1 MHSNGNEMN
10 EIAFNHG
17 LTNQFS
23 SLELLKIINQV
34 RLQFSEPSIR
44 PNDFHARVHDELEG
58 DNYETFVVNNP
69 NKTVTV
75 AANLNHD
82 QCMLIA
88 MRESKGVR
96 RKVLEILKGQQV
108 RIPQTYAEALQLAA
122 DQAHQL
128 ELAAPKVNFYD
139 TVVEKTTLMNATQV
153 AQKLGLSAI
162 KLNKVLEELG
172 VYSKAVIR
180 GRVFRQWFIDKNLG
194 IMRQTEVG
202 YSQPM
207 FTTKGEAWIV
217 EEITTKGLA

>member
-1 MHSNGNEMN
+1 MN
-10 EIAFNHG
+10 QIAI
-17 LTNQFS
+17 NQINLNTCS
-23 SLELLKIINQV
+23 SLDLLKIINQV
-34 RLQFSEPSIR
+34 RQEFGEPTIR
-44 PNDFHARVHDELEG
+44 PNDFHARIHDELEG
-58 DNYETFVVNNP
+58 EHYETFVVNNP
-69 NKTVTV
+69 NRTVTV

-82 QCMLIA
+82 QSMLIS

-96 RKVLEILKGQQV
+96 RKVLEILKGQQVQPV

-139 TVVEKTTLMNATQV
+139 TVVEKATLMNATQV
-153 AQKLGLSAI
+153 AQKLGLSAV
-162 KLNKVLEELG
+162 KLNKVLDELG
-172 VYSKAVIR
+172 VYSKAVMR

-217 EEITTKGLA
+217 EEITTKGLV

>member
-1 MHSNGNEMN
+1 MTTPAMIQNS
-10 EIAFNHG
+10 
-17 LTNQFS
+17 TNSVS

-34 RLQFSEPSIR
+34 RQEFGEPTIR
-44 PNDFHARVHDELEG
+44 PNDFHARIHDELEG
-58 DNYETFVVNNP
+58 EHYETFVVNNP
-69 NKTVTV
+69 NRTVTV

-82 QCMLIA
+82 QSMLIS

-96 RKVLEILKGQQV
+96 RKVLEILKGQQVQPV

-139 TVVEKTTLMNATQV
+139 TVVEKATLMNATQV
-153 AQKLGLSAI
+153 AQKLGLSAV
-162 KLNKVLEELG
+162 KLNKVLDELG
-172 VYSKAVIR
+172 VYSKAVLR

-217 EEITTKGLA
+217 EEITTKGLV

>member
-1 MHSNGNEMN
+1 MN
-10 EIAFNHG
+10 QVAI
-17 LTNQFS
+17 NQKNLNTCS

-34 RLQFSEPSIR
+34 RLEFGEPTIR
-44 PNDFHARVHDELEG
+44 PNDFHARIHDELEG
-58 DNYETFVVNNP
+58 EHYETFVVNNP
-69 NKTVTV
+69 NRTVTV

-82 QCMLIA
+82 QSMLIS

-96 RKVLEILKGQQV
+96 RKVLEILKGQQIQPV

-139 TVVEKTTLMNATQV
+139 TVVEKATLMNATQV
-153 AQKLGLSAI
+153 AQKLGLSAV
-162 KLNKVLEELG
+162 KLNKVLDELG
-172 VYSKAVIR
+172 VYSKAVLR

-217 EEITTKGLA
+217 EEITTKGLV

>member
-1 MHSNGNEMN
+1 MN
-10 EIAFNHG
+10 TPVIFQDSPN
-17 LTNQFS
+17 LVS
-23 SLELLKIINQV
+23 SLDLLKIINQV
-34 RLQFSEPSIR
+34 RQEFGEPVIR

-58 DNYETFVVNNP
+58 EHYESFVVNNP

-75 AANLNHD
+75 AASLNHD
-82 QCMLIA
+82 QCMVIS

-96 RKVLEILKGQQV
+96 RKVLDVLKAQQV
-108 RIPQTYAEALQLAA
+108 QPLRIPQTYAEALQLAA

-139 TVVEKTTLMNATQV
+139 TVVERTTLMNTTQV
-153 AQKLGLSAI
+153 AQKLKLSAI
-162 KLNKVLEELG
+162 KLNKILDDLG

-180 GRVFRQWFIDKNLG
+180 GRVFRQWFIDKDLG

-217 EEITTKGLA
+217 EEITKKRLV

>member
-1 MHSNGNEMN
+1 MN
-10 EIAFNHG
+10 QVAI
-17 LTNQFS
+17 NQQILNTCS
-23 SLELLKIINQV
+23 SLDLLKIINQV
-34 RLQFSEPSIR
+34 RQEFGEPTIR
-44 PNDFHARVHDELEG
+44 PNDFHARIHDELEG
-58 DNYETFVVNNP
+58 EHYETFVVNNP
-69 NKTVTV
+69 NRTVTV

-82 QCMLIA
+82 QSMLIS

-96 RKVLEILKGQQV
+96 RKVLEILKGQQLQPV

-139 TVVEKTTLMNATQV
+139 TVVEKATLMNATQV
-153 AQKLGLSAI
+153 AQKLGLSAV
-162 KLNKVLEELG
+162 KLNKVLDELG
-172 VYSKAVIR
+172 VYSKAVLR

-217 EEITTKGLA
+217 EEITTKGLV

>member
-1 MHSNGNEMN
+1 MN
-10 EIAFNHG
+10 QIVVNK
-17 LTNQFS
+17 TNSTQVS
-23 SLELLKIINQV
+23 SLDLLKIINQV
-34 RLQFSEPSIR
+34 RHEFGEPVIR

-58 DNYETFVVNNP
+58 EHYETFVVNNP

-82 QCMLIA
+82 QSMLIS

-96 RKVLEILKGQQV
+96 RKVLEILKAQQAQPV

-139 TVVEKTTLMNATQV
+139 TVVEKSTLMNATQV
-153 AQKLGLSAI
+153 AQKLGLSAV
-162 KLNKVLEELG
+162 KLNKVLDELG
-172 VYSKAVIR
+172 VYSKAVLR
-180 GRVFRQWFIDKNLG
+180 GRVFRQWFIEKNLG

-217 EEITTKGLA
+217 EKITTKGLV

>member
-1 MHSNGNEMN
+1 MN
-10 EIAFNHG
+10 QVAI
-17 LTNQFS
+17 NQINLNTCS

-34 RLQFSEPSIR
+34 RLEFGEPTIR
-44 PNDFHARVHDELEG
+44 PNDFHARIHDELEG
-58 DNYETFVVNNP
+58 EHYETFVVNNP
-69 NKTVTV
+69 NRTVTV

-82 QCMLIA
+82 QSMLIS

-108 RIPQTYAEALQLAA
+108 QPVRIPQTFAEALQLAA

-139 TVVEKTTLMNATQV
+139 TVVEKATLMNATQV
-153 AQKLGLSAI
+153 AQKLGLSAV
-162 KLNKVLEELG
+162 KLNKVLDELG
-172 VYSKAVIR
+172 VYSKAVLR

-207 FTTKGEAWIV
+207 FTTKGEAWII
-217 EEITTKGLA
+217 EEITTKGLV

>member
-1 MHSNGNEMN
+1 MN
-10 EIAFNHG
+10 QVAI
-17 LTNQFS
+17 NQINLNTCS

-34 RLQFSEPSIR
+34 RLEFGEPTIR
-44 PNDFHARVHDELEG
+44 PNDFHARIHDELEG
-58 DNYETFVVNNP
+58 EHYETFVVNNP
-69 NKTVTV
+69 NRTVTV

-82 QCMLIA
+82 QSMLIS

-96 RKVLEILKGQQV
+96 RKVLEILKGQQIQPV

-139 TVVEKTTLMNATQV
+139 TVVEKATLMNATQV
-153 AQKLGLSAI
+153 AQKLGLSAV
-162 KLNKVLEELG
+162 KLNKVLDELG
-172 VYSKAVIR
+172 VYSKAVLR

-217 EEITTKGLA
+217 EEITTKGLV

>member
-1 MHSNGNEMN
+1 MTTPALIQDKLN
-10 EIAFNHG
+10 
-17 LTNQFS
+17 LVS

-34 RLQFSEPSIR
+34 RLEFGESTIR
-44 PNDFHARVHDELEG
+44 PNDFHARIHDELEG
-58 DNYETFVVNNP
+58 EHYETFVVNNP
-69 NKTVTV
+69 NRTVTV
-75 AANLNHD
+75 AAKLNHD
-82 QCMLIA
+82 QSMLIS

-96 RKVLEILKGQQV
+96 RKVLEILKGQQVQPV

-139 TVVEKTTLMNATQV
+139 TVVEKATLMNATQV
-153 AQKLGLSAI
+153 AQKLGLSAV
-162 KLNKVLEELG
+162 KLNKVLDELG
-172 VYSKAVIR
+172 VYSKAVLR

-217 EEITTKGLA
+217 EEITTKGLV